1 MSRSL
6 KTGTYF
12 GQCAQAYRCAHGVLT
27 DVAHSC
33 GCTLPEHGHERAY
46 ISLLVSGSYRESI
59 QGKEFFYRPM
69 DAVFHPLGALH
80 SDTVGN
86 AGARFICME
95 LLPQEDEWGSNSREW
110 RPYSLPADLSLLMI
124 RLYRH
129 LRQDSLCP
137 TIIESSVV
145 EFLGAALPNE
155 RREERRVPRWMPHC
169 IDYIEANYA
178 TSITVRALAVELN
191 VHPVHVAR
199 EFRRRFGETIG
210 EYVNKTR
217 LRAACN
223 QLLTG
228 VDRLADV
235 AATNGFYDQS
245 HFVRVFKAQLAC
257 VPSEFRRLVSQES
270 REDVRSNWRVLA
282 PHRAN
287 KNFRSRT
294 ST

>member
-1 MSRSL
+1 MSQSL

-12 GQCAQAYRCAHGVLT
+12 GQCAHAYRCAHGVLT

-33 GCTLPEHGHERAY
+33 GCALPEHGHERAY
-46 ISLLVSGSYRESI
+46 ISLLVSGSYRETI
-59 QGKEFFYRPM
+59 QGKEFTYRPM

-80 SDTVGN
+80 SDTVGT

-95 LLPQEDEWGSNSREW
+95 FLPQEDWGSDSREW
-110 RPYSLPADLSLLMI
+110 HPHFLPADLSVLMI

-137 TIIESSVV
+137 TIMESSVI
-145 EFLGAALPNE
+145 ELLGSALEKE
-155 RREERRVPRWMPHC
+155 RLEERRFPRWIRHC
-169 IDYIEANYA
+169 LDYIDAKYA
-178 TSITVRALAVELN
+178 TAITVRGLAAELN

-228 VDRLADV
+228 NDQLADV

-245 HFVRVFKAQLAC
+245 HFVRVFRAQLGC
-257 VPSEFRRLVSQES
+257 VPSEFRRLTSRES
-270 REDVRSNWRVLA
+270 RDDARSNRRVA
-282 PHRAN
+282 TPHQ
-287 KNFRSRT
+287 
-294 ST
+294 